1 MDQIFAVRQLC
12 KKYLGVNRE
21 VYMAFMDLEKAYD
34 RIDRNAL
41 WQVLRIYDDVGRNL
55 LMAVQS
61 LYNESRACVR
71 GESGASE
78 WFDVNMGLRQ
88 GCDVSVVVQ
97 YVYGWSRKRGK

>member
-1 MDQIFAVRQLC
+1 MNSAVLGKGVDQIFAVRQLC
-12 KKYLGVNRE
+12 KKYLRVNRE

-61 LYNESRACVR
+61 
-71 GESGASE
+71 
-78 WFDVNMGLRQ
+78 
-88 GCDVSVVVQ
+88 
-97 YVYGWSRKRGK
+97 